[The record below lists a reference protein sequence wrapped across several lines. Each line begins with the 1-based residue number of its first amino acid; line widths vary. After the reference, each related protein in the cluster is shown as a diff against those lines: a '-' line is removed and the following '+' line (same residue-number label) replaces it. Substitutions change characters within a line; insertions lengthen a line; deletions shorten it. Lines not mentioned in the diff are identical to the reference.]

1 MQKKQTTM
9 RYLIILTLILSSCNI
24 RHDNKAIS
32 QIKNQDSLVNELVNT
47 DFLQYTDSSKID
59 SVRQSFVKDGYI
71 FSSGINRYVH
81 IDAEELAEGSF
92 DFFKTDLTKILNK
105 RGLEITFST
114 TKNFEKLHEVMINNE
129 TFALFDDK
137 NLADNS
143 FWDIGPRRFFEKI
156 NKELEK
162 RKLQERFYLIYG
174 GNDLGA
180 ILLTERQLNI
190 IAKINEG
197 NTKEIPYK
205 P

>member
-1 MQKKQTTM
+1 M
-9 RYLIILTLILSSCNI
+9 
-24 RHDNKAIS
+24 
-32 QIKNQDSLVNELVNT
+32 
-47 DFLQYTDSSKID
+47 
-59 SVRQSFVKDGYI
+59 
-71 FSSGINRYVH
+71 H

-92 DFFKTDLTKILNK
+92 GFFKTELTNVLKK

-129 TFALFDDK
+129 TFPLFDDK
-137 NLADNS
+137 NLADYS
-143 FWDIGPRRFFEKI
+143 FWDTGPRRFFGKI
-156 NKELEK
+156 NQELEK
-162 RKLQERFYLIYG
+162 NNSQERFYLIYG

-180 ILLTERQLNI
+180 ILLTERQFSI

>member
-1 MQKKQTTM
+1 M
-9 RYLIILTLILSSCNI
+9 RYLIILTVILSSCII

-32 QIKNQDSLVNELVNT
+32 QTKNQDSLVYELLNS
-47 DFLQYTDSSKID
+47 DFLQFTDSTKID
-59 SVRQSFVKDGYI
+59 SVKQSFIKDGYI
-71 FSSGINRYVH
+71 FSPEINRYVH

-92 DFFKTDLTKILNK
+92 DFFKTDLINILNK

-114 TKNFEKLHEVMINNE
+114 TDNFEKLHEVMINNQS
-129 TFALFDDK
+129 FVLFDDK
-137 NLADNS
+137 NLDDNS

-156 NKELEK
+156 NQELEK
-162 RKLQERFYLIYG
+162 SKSQERFYLIYG

-180 ILLTERQLNI
+180 ILLTERQFNI

>member
-1 MQKKQTTM
+1 M
-9 RYLIILTLILSSCNI
+9 RYLIILVLILSSCNI
-24 RHDNKAIS
+24 RNDNKAIM
-32 QIKNQDSLVNELVNT
+32 QTKNQDSLVNELVNA

-59 SVRQSFVKDGYI
+59 SVRQSFIKDGYI
-71 FSSGINRYVH
+71 FSPEINKYVD
-81 IDAEELAEGSF
+81 IDAEELVEGSF
-92 DFFKTDLTKILNK
+92 IFFKTDLINILNK
-105 RGLEITFST
+105 RGFEITFST
-114 TKNFEKLHEVMINNE
+114 TKNFEKLHEVIINNE

-143 FWDIGPRRFFEKI
+143 FLDIGPRRFFGKI

-162 RKLQERFYLIYG
+162 SNLQERFYLIYS

-180 ILLTERQLNI
+180 ILLTERQFKI

>member
-1 MQKKQTTM
+1 MM
-9 RYLIILTLILSSCNI
+9 RYLIILILIFSSCSI
-24 RHDNKAIS
+24 RNDNKAIM
-32 QIKNQDSLVNELVNT
+32 QTKNQDSLVNELVNA

-59 SVRQSFVKDGYI
+59 SVRQSFIKDGYI
-71 FSSGINRYVH
+71 FSPEINKYVD
-81 IDAEELAEGSF
+81 IDAEELVEGSF
-92 DFFKTDLTKILNK
+92 DFFKTDLINILNK

-114 TKNFEKLHEVMINNE
+114 TKNFEKLHEVMISNE

-137 NLADNS
+137 DLADNS
-143 FWDIGPRRFFEKI
+143 FWDIGPRRFFGKI

-162 RKLQERFYLIYG
+162 SNLQERFYLIYSR
-174 GNDLGA
+174 NDLGA
-180 ILLTERQLNI
+180 ILLTERQFKI

>member
-1 MQKKQTTM
+1 M
-9 RYLIILTLILSSCNI
+9 RYLIILILILSSCNI
-24 RHDNKAIS
+24 RQDNKAIS
-32 QIKNQDSLVNELVNT
+32 QTKSQDSLVNELVNT
-47 DFLQYTDSSKID
+47 DFLRYTDSTKID
-59 SVRQSFVKDGYI
+59 SVRQSFMKDGYI
-71 FSSGINRYVH
+71 FRPEINRYVH

-92 DFFKTDLTKILNK
+92 DFFKSDLRKILNK

-156 NKELEK
+156 NKELENS
-162 RKLQERFYLIYG
+162 KLQERFYLIYS

-180 ILLTERQLNI
+180 ILLTERQFNI
-190 IAKINEG
+190 FAKINEG

>member
-1 MQKKQTTM
+1 M
-9 RYLIILTLILSSCNI
+9 RYLIILILIFSSCNI

-32 QIKNQDSLVNELVNT
+32 QTKNQDSLVNELVNT
-47 DFLQYTDSSKID
+47 DFLQFADSSKID
-59 SVRQSFVKDGYI
+59 SVRQSFIKDGYI
-71 FSSGINRYVH
+71 FSPEINRYLH
-81 IDAEELAEGSF
+81 IDAEELSEGSF
-92 DFFKTDLTKILNK
+92 DFFKITLTNILKK

-114 TKNFEKLHEVMINNE
+114 TENFEKLHEVKINNE
-129 TFALFDDK
+129 TFALYDDK
-137 NLADNS
+137 NLADYS
-143 FWDIGPRRFFEKI
+143 FWDIAPRRFFEKL

-162 RKLQERFYLIYG
+162 SKSQERFYLIYG

-180 ILLTERQLNI
+180 ILLTERQFNL

>member
-1 MQKKQTTM
+1 M
-9 RYLIILTLILSSCNI
+9 RYLIIFILILSSCNI

-32 QIKNQDSLVNELVNT
+32 QTKSRDFPVNQLINT
-47 DFLQYTDSSKID
+47 DFLQYADSTKID

-71 FSSGINRYVH
+71 FSPDINRYVH
-81 IDAEELAEGSF
+81 IDAEELAEGTF
-92 DFFKTDLTKILNK
+92 DFFKTDLRKILNK

-114 TKNFEKLHEVMINNE
+114 TKNFEKSHEVMINNE

-143 FWDIGPRRFFEKI
+143 SWDIGSHRFFKKI

-162 RKLQERFYLIYG
+162 RKLQERFYLIYS

-180 ILLTERQLNI
+180 ILLTESQLNI
-190 IAKINEG
+190 ISKINEG

>member
-1 MQKKQTTM
+1 M

-24 RHDNKAIS
+24 RHDNKTIS
-32 QIKNQDSLVNELVNT
+32 QTKNQDSLVYELVNA
-47 DFLQYTDSSKID
+47 DFLQFTDSSKID
-59 SVRQSFVKDGYI
+59 SVRQSFIKDGYI
-71 FSSGINRYVH
+71 FSSEINRYLH
-81 IDAEELAEGSF
+81 IDAEELTEGSF
-92 DFFKTDLTKILNK
+92 DYFKTALTNILKN

-114 TKNFEKLHEVMINNE
+114 TENFEKLHKVKINNE

-137 NLADNS
+137 NLTDYS
-143 FWDIGPRRFFEKI
+143 FWDIAPRRFFEKI
-156 NKELEK
+156 NQELEK
-162 RKLQERFYLIYG
+162 SKSQERFYLIYG

-180 ILLTERQLNI
+180 ILLTERQYNI

>member
-1 MQKKQTTM
+1 M
-9 RYLIILTLILSSCNI
+9 RYLIILTLILSSCNN

-32 QIKNQDSLVNELVNT
+32 QTKYQDSLVYELVNT
-47 DFLQYTDSSKID
+47 DFLQFTDSSNID
-59 SVRQSFVKDGYI
+59 SVRQSFIKDGYI
-71 FSSGINRYVH
+71 FSSEINRYLH

-92 DFFKTDLTKILNK
+92 DFFKADLTNILKK

-114 TKNFEKLHEVMINNE
+114 TENFEKLHEVKINNG
-129 TFALFDDK
+129 TFTLFDDK
-137 NLADNS
+137 NLADYS
-143 FWDIGPRRFFEKI
+143 FWDIAPRRFFEKI
-156 NKELEK
+156 NIELEK
-162 RKLQERFYLIYG
+162 SKSQERFYLIYG

-180 ILLTERQLNI
+180 ILMTERQFNI